1 MKEKFFKALAKA
13 RGTDTMPRMCGRIR
27 SSCAK
32 LAPIHDPSQK
42 NTCCDM
48 TSPYGSQEKIRS
60 STHASKSLPR
70 IHFFLSWQSAQ
81 MTTSAAMVLK
91 HKRREILYMQS
102 QWQTIG
108 HAEVDASWGDRK
120 LTYKNISEMR
130 KKIGGTLNIQS
141 CASL

>member
-70 IHFFLSWQSAQ
+70 IHFFVVAICTDDHISGDGAEAQ
-81 MTTSAAMVLK
+81 TKGNFV
-91 HKRREILYMQS
+91 
-102 QWQTIG
+102 
-108 HAEVDASWGDRK
+108 HAVAVANNRPRGS
-120 LTYKNISEMR
+120 
-130 KKIGGTLNIQS
+130 
-141 CASL
+141 